1 MAIDLKYANGTRN
14 KPYANYDKKS
24 WKVLVAKIAGDNP
37 IACRTINL
45 IDESENRPVNLQVD
59 TALKLTLCLKSNA
72 IHRSRQPHPLHV

>member
-37 IACRTINL
+37 IACRTIN
-45 IDESENRPVNLQVD
+45 
-59 TALKLTLCLKSNA
+59 
-72 IHRSRQPHPLHV
+72 